1 MNQTNVISAS
11 AGLNGGEY
19 LTAGETA
26 TSPSGRKITFL
37 QAIGGDV
44 TLDGITGTV
53 ITNLPSDL
61 PLTQDVV
68 YALSCATVT
77 LDAASSG
84 DLIVFYV

>member
-19 LTAGETA
+19 ITAGETA
-26 TSPSGRKITFL
+26 TSPSGRKIAFF

-44 TLDGITGTV
+44 TLSGITGAAVTG
-53 ITNLPSDL
+53 LPNDL
-61 PLTQDVV
+61 ALTQDVV

-77 LDAASSG
+77 LDGSSSG